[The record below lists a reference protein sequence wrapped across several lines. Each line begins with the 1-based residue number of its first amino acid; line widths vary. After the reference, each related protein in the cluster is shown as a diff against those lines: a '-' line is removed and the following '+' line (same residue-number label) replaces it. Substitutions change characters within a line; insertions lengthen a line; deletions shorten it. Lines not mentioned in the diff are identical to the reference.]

1 MADNLTYFIHR
12 CLLKTQIW
20 VALMFAFLVAFF
32 SDNQLLITDF
42 LFAFCLSLT
51 AYNFIIY
58 YTFWVKKKLLFPYF
72 LIFSFA
78 FIFLIYQIL
87 QHKIYNL
94 YLLSI
99 CFGLVICY
107 RFIRKFNLLKNIFIA
122 ISWSF
127 AILAIT
133 HFTFSKFCVLA
144 LFIFGLA
151 IPFDWKTDTII
162 ENEENIRCKSINS
175 GEAKKASTLHSQNTL
190 SKYRINL
197 GLAKTIS
204 LLSIFASLLFSWCLI
219 SDFKLNLIWSFSLC
233 IAMLMILFA
242 NHSRNNFYYS
252 FWIES
257 VSALPF
263 ILMIIFR

>member
-1 MADNLTYFIHR
+1 
-12 CLLKTQIW
+12 
-20 VALMFAFLVAFF
+20 MFAFLVAFF

-42 LFAFCLSLT
+42 LFAFCLSLA

-72 LIFSFA
+72 FIFSFA
-78 FIFLIYQIL
+78 FIFLMYQIL
-87 QHKIYNL
+87 QYKMYNL

-99 CFGLVICY
+99 CFCLVICY
-107 RFIRKFNLLKNIFIA
+107 RFIRKFNILKNIFIA
-122 ISWSF
+122 ISWSL

-162 ENEENIRCKSINS
+162 ESEEIIRCKSINS
-175 GEAKKASTLHSQNTL
+175 GEAKNTSLLHNQNT
-190 SKYRINL
+190 SSNYRTNL

-204 LLSIFASLLFSWCLI
+204 LLSIFASLLFSWWQI
-219 SDFKLNLIWSFSLC
+219 SDFKFNIIWSFSLC
-233 IAMLMILFA
+233 IAMFMILFA
-242 NHSRNNFYYS
+242 NYSKSNFYYS

-257 VSALPF
+257 ISALPF
-263 ILMIIFR
+263 ILLMIFR